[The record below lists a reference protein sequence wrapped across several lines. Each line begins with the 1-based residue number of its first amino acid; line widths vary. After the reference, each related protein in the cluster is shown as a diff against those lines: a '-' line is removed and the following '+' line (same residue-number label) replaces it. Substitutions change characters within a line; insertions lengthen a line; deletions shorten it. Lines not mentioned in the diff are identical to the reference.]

1 MWSAYLPL
9 SSLSE
14 ELAVCSSFHCNTF
27 IAPTA
32 FPRRFLMSQLSPRD
46 VNAMERFVKVS
57 ATRGCSG
64 MSGFLQDSPRSNE
77 VGMREGGAARLQVQ
91 PTTTP
96 PRLPYGHLLKP
107 RTHHRGK
114 QVVMRHGAAVRNFL
128 HRGLRLCISL
138 FSSISL
144 FFP

>member
-9 SSLSE
+9 SSSPE
-14 ELAVCSSFHCNTF
+14 ELAVCSGFHCNTF
-27 IAPTA
+27 VTPTA

-57 ATRGCSG
+57 AARGCSG

-77 VGMREGGAARLQVQ
+77 VGMREGGQRGSRCSPPQ
-91 PTTTP
+91 PP
-96 PRLPYGHLLKP
+96 PTSPMGVWFKP
-107 RTHHRGK
+107 CTHRRGK

-128 HRGLRLCISL
+128 HRGLRLCS
-138 FSSISL
+138 SL
-144 FFP
+144 FFSVSLFFS